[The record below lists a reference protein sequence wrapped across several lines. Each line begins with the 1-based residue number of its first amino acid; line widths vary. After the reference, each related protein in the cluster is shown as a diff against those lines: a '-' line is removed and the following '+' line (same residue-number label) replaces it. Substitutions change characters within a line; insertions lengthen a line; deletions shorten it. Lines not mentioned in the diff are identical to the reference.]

1 MTTLST
7 TDTYQ
12 AEAFYTADGWWAIR
26 VVGLKF
32 GYTQAA
38 HRDEVEEVAR
48 DLIAGALDIDE
59 TAVGEVVVSERVW
72 T

>member
-1 MTTLST
+1 MTSLSM

-12 AEAFYTADGWWAIR
+12 AEAFYTADGWWAIK
-26 VVGLKF
+26 VLGMKF

-38 HRDEVEEVAR
+38 HRNEVEETVR
-48 DLIAGALDIDE
+48 DLIAGALDVDE
-59 TAVGEVVVSERVW
+59 DEVGEIVVSERVW